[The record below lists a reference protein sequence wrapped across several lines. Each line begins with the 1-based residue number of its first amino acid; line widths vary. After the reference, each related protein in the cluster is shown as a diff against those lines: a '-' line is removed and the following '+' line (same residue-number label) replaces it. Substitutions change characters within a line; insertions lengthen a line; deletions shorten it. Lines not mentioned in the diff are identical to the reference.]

1 MRLFSTAGIVSRL
14 VRTPY
19 RNVRYASPPAGQFA
33 PHQASGCLG
42 AVDAE
47 WNLFDVELSYECSRS
62 VVLQTLI
69 EVCKALQEGWV
80 VTFDI
85 LNSAVI
91 N

>member
-1 MRLFSTAGIVSRL
+1 MFVVPAWLVKALRNYANLARL
-14 VRTPY
+14 
-19 RNVRYASPPAGQFA
+19 RYDEGYS
-33 PHQASGCLG
+33 SYSEVL
-42 AVDAE
+42 DAE

-62 VVLQTLI
+62 VLLQTLI
-69 EVCKALQEGWV
+69 QVYKALQEGWV